1 MKIATIHKS
10 FVERFV
16 EQKVRRRVKRLTAL
30 AIKNAGP
37 GMYADGEGLY
47 LRVASTGSKSWVLR
61 YMLDGRARAMGLG
74 PLSLVSLA
82 DAREKA
88 QALRKQ
94 AHVHRIDPIDARK
107 ASRGQIVSL
116 SFREC
121 ATAYIEAHKAG
132 WRNTKHA
139 AQWTSTLESYA
150 YPILGALPVHQIDT
164 GTVMRVL
171 DPIWQTRTET
181 ASRLRGRLE
190 SVLSWATVRGYRSG
204 ENPARWRGHLDK
216 LLPKRSKVQKVE
228 HHAALSY
235 TELPAFYAELRK
247 QAGMGALALRFAIMT
262 AARTSEVTGAQW
274 SEIDLQAAV
283 WTVPEG
289 RMKAQREHRVP
300 LSQESIRVLKAAKKL
315 QSDEKV
321 AVVFEGRRRNP
332 MCTAGMSAALKRMK
346 RTDVTVHGFRSTF
359 RDWCAEQT
367 AFPREIAEAALAH
380 VLTNKAEAAY
390 QRGDLLER
398 RRTLMD
404 AWARF
409 ATTAPRA
416 KQASNVT
423 PISRARG
430 QRKK

>member
-1 MKIATIHKS
+1 
-10 FVERFV
+10 
-16 EQKVRRRVKRLTAL
+16 
-30 AIKNAGP
+30 
-37 GMYADGEGLY
+37 
-47 LRVASTGSKSWVLR
+47 
-61 YMLDGRARAMGLG
+61 MLDGRARAMGLG

-88 QALRKQ
+88 QELRKQ
-94 AHVHRIDPIDARK
+94 AHVHRVDPIDARK
-107 ASRGQIVSL
+107 ASRGQTVSMP
-116 SFREC
+116 FKEC
-121 ATAYIEAHKAG
+121 ATAYIKAHKAG

-139 AQWTSTLESYA
+139 AQWASTLESYA
-150 YPILGALPVHQIDT
+150 YPVLGDLPVHQIDT
-164 GTVMRVL
+164 GTLMRVL

-228 HHAALSY
+228 RHAA
-235 TELPAFYAELRK
+235 PPYAELPGFYSGLRK
-247 QAGMGALALRFAIMT
+247 QVGMGGLALRFAILT
-262 AARTSEVTGAQW
+262 AARTGEVIGARW
-274 SEIDLQAAV
+274 SEIDMDSAV

-289 RMKAQREHRVP
+289 RIKAQREHRVP
-300 LSQESIRVLKAAKKL
+300 LSQEAIRVLKAAKRL
-315 QSDEKV
+315 QSDDDVE
-321 AVVFEGRRRNP
+321 VVFEGLRGKAMSN
-332 MCTAGMSAALKRMK
+332 AGMSAVLKRMK

-380 VLTNKAEAAY
+380 VLSNKAEAAY

-409 ATTAPRA
+409 AATAPRA

-423 PISRARG
+423 PIRQARSRRQAKTAR
-430 QRKK
+430 

>member
-1 MKIATIHKS
+1 MNKTS
-10 FVERFV
+10 RSDETP
-16 EQKVRRRVKRLTAL
+16 KVREGQRYRRLPSDTQQVAFGRTAQSTANAEQGISRERQRSSPNADAGAGLDAKVLRRFQQSAVESQWRHGAAIAGNCKMEHVASTQAAGGIAQQVGSRHEILSGRHEKVQRFAEHLIERGADTLTAL

-47 LRVASTGSKSWVLR
+47 LRVARTGSKSWVLR
-61 YMLDGRARAMGLG
+61 HMLDVRARAKGLG
-74 PLSLVSLA
+74 PLSLMSLA

-88 QALRKQ
+88 Q
-94 AHVHRIDPIDARK
+94 
-107 ASRGQIVSL
+107 
-116 SFREC
+116 
-121 ATAYIEAHKAG
+121 
-132 WRNTKHA
+132 
-139 AQWTSTLESYA
+139 
-150 YPILGALPVHQIDT
+150 
-164 GTVMRVL
+164 
-171 DPIWQTRTET
+171 
-181 ASRLRGRLE
+181 
-190 SVLSWATVRGYRSG
+190 
-204 ENPARWRGHLDK
+204 
-216 LLPKRSKVQKVE
+216 
-228 HHAALSY
+228 
-235 TELPAFYAELRK
+235 ELRK

-289 RMKAQREHRVP
+289 RIKAQREHRAP
-300 LSQESIRVLKAAKKL
+300 LSQEAMRVLKAARKD
-315 QSDEKV
+315 QSDDSV
-321 AVVFEGRRRNP
+321 AAVFEGRRRNP
-332 MCTAGMSAALKRMK
+332 MCTAGLSAALKRMK
-346 RTDVTVHGFRSTF
+346 WTDVTVHGFRSTF

-367 AFPREIAEAALAH
+367 VFPREIAEAALAH

-416 KQASNVT
+416 KQASNGT

>member
-1 MKIATIHKS
+1 
-10 FVERFV
+10 
-16 EQKVRRRVKRLTAL
+16 
-30 AIKNAGP
+30 
-37 GMYADGEGLY
+37 
-47 LRVASTGSKSWVLR
+47 
-61 YMLDGRARAMGLG
+61 MLDGRARAMGLG

-88 QALRKQ
+88 QELRKQ
-94 AHVHRIDPIDARK
+94 AHVHRVDPIDARK
-107 ASRGQIVSL
+107 ASRGQTVSMP
-116 SFREC
+116 FKEC
-121 ATAYIEAHKAG
+121 ATAYIKAHKAG

-139 AQWTSTLESYA
+139 AQWASTLESYA
-150 YPILGALPVHQIDT
+150 YPVLGDLPVHQIDT
-164 GTVMRVL
+164 GTLMRVL

-216 LLPKRSKVQKVE
+216 LLPKRSKVQKVD
-228 HHAALSY
+228 HHAAL
-235 TELPAFYAELRK
+235 PYAELPGFYSGLRK
-247 QAGMGALALRFAIMT
+247 QVSMGALALRFAILT
-262 AARTSEVTGAQW
+262 AARTGEVIGARW
-274 SEIDLQAAV
+274 SEIDMDSAV

-289 RMKAQREHRVP
+289 RIKAQREHRVP
-300 LSQESIRVLKAAKKL
+300 LSQEAIRALKAAKKL
-315 QSDEKV
+315 QSDDDVE
-321 AVVFEGRRRNP
+321 VVFEGLRGKAMSN
-332 MCTAGMSAALKRMK
+332 AGMSAVLKRMK

-380 VLTNKAEAAY
+380 VLSNKAEAAY

-409 ATTAPRA
+409 AATAPRA

-423 PISRARG
+423 PIRQARSRRQAKTAR
-430 QRKK
+430 

>member
-1 MKIATIHKS
+1 M
-10 FVERFV
+10 ERFV
-16 EQKVRRRVKRLTAL
+16 EQKVRRRLKRLTAL

-37 GMYADGEGLY
+37 GMHPDGEGLY
-47 LRVASTGSKSWVLR
+47 LRVATSGGKSWVLR

-88 QALRKQ
+88 QELRKQ
-94 AHVHRIDPIDARK
+94 AHVHRVDPIDARK
-107 ASRGQIVSL
+107 ASRGQTVSM

-139 AQWTSTLESYA
+139 AQWASTLESYA
-150 YPILGALPVHQIDT
+150 YPVLGDLPVRQIDT

-171 DPIWQTRTET
+171 DPIWQKRTET

-190 SVLSWATVRGYRSG
+190 SVLSWATVRGHRSG

-228 HHAALSY
+228 HHAALPY
-235 TELPAFYAELRK
+235 AELPAFYSGLRK
-247 QAGMGALALRFAIMT
+247 QVGMGGLALRFAILT
-262 AARTSEVTGAQW
+262 AARTGEVIGARW
-274 SEIDLQAAV
+274 SEIDMDSAV

-300 LSQESIRVLKAAKKL
+300 LSPEAIRVLKAAKKL
-315 QSDEKV
+315 QSDDEV
-321 AVVFEGRRRNP
+321 EVVFEGLRGKAMSN
-332 MCTAGMSAALKRMK
+332 AGMSAVLKRMK
-346 RTDVTVHGFRSTF
+346 RDDVTVHGFRSTF

-409 ATTAPRA
+409 AATAPRA

-423 PISRARG
+423 PIRQTRSRRQAKSAR
-430 QRKK
+430 

>member
-1 MKIATIHKS
+1 
-10 FVERFV
+10 
-16 EQKVRRRVKRLTAL
+16 
-30 AIKNAGP
+30 
-37 GMYADGEGLY
+37 
-47 LRVASTGSKSWVLR
+47 
-61 YMLDGRARAMGLG
+61 
-74 PLSLVSLA
+74 
-82 DAREKA
+82 
-88 QALRKQ
+88 
-94 AHVHRIDPIDARK
+94 
-107 ASRGQIVSL
+107 
-116 SFREC
+116 
-121 ATAYIEAHKAG
+121 
-132 WRNTKHA
+132 
-139 AQWTSTLESYA
+139 
-150 YPILGALPVHQIDT
+150 
-164 GTVMRVL
+164 
-171 DPIWQTRTET
+171 
-181 ASRLRGRLE
+181 
-190 SVLSWATVRGYRSG
+190 LSWATVRGYRSG

-315 QSDEKV
+315 QSEENV
-321 AVVFEGRRRNP
+321 AAVFEGRRRNP

-367 AFPREIAEAALAH
+367 AFPRETAEAALAH

-409 ATTAPRA
+409 AATAPRA